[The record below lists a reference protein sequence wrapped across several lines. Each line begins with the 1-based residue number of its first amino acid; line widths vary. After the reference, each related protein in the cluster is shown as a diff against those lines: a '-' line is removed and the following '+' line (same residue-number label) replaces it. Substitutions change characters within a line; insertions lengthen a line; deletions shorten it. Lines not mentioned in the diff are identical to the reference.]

1 MKLKTVQQYAWSIGT
16 TPQNVTNKKSLPLVK
31 CPIYALH
38 KGEYIPLDKEQIF
51 VEIENNLPKN
61 QAVTK

>member
-1 MKLKTVQQYAWSIGT
+1 MSIKTVQEYALSIGT

-38 KGEYIPLDKEQIF
+38 KGEYIYVKDQTF
-51 VEIENNLPKN
+51 VEIENKATKN
-61 QAVTK
+61 QRVTK

>member
-1 MKLKTVQQYAWSIGT
+1 MIKTVQQYALSIGT

-38 KGEYIPLDKEQIF
+38 KGEYIFVRDQIF
-51 VEIENNLPKN
+51 VEVENNSTEN
-61 QAVTK
+61 QSVIK

>member
-1 MKLKTVQQYAWSIGT
+1 MIKTVQEYALSIGT

-38 KGEYIPLDKEQIF
+38 RGEYVYVKDQIF
-51 VEIENNLPKN
+51 VDCENNSTDSQLVK
-61 QAVTK
+61 K

>member
-1 MKLKTVQQYAWSIGT
+1 MIKTVQEYALSIGT

-38 KGEYIPLDKEQIF
+38 KGQYIYVKDQTF
-51 VEIENNLPKN
+51 VECENNSPEN
-61 QAVTK
+61 QSVAK